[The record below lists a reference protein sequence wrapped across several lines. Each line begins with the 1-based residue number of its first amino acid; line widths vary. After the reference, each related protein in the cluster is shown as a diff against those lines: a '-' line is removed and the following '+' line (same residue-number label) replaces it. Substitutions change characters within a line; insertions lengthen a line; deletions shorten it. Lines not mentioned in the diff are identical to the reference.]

1 MSESTEALC
10 CATLSSGRGGLPPCD
25 QTLAGT
31 VATAI
36 RLNATN
42 ESDEVARVSN
52 TESKRRISLCT
63 LSAGI
68 QDFVHSSLDVIQS
81 ETHWSEVNCL
91 GVIRAGEQ
99 QPGLEERCA
108 G

>member
-1 MSESTEALC
+1 MSESTAALC
-10 CATLSSGRGGLPPCD
+10 CATLWSGGVVPSCD
-25 QTLAGT
+25 QTLAGR

-36 RLNATN
+36 RINAAD

-52 TESKRRISLCT
+52 TELRRRIWLCT
-63 LSAGI
+63 LT